1 MNRGIN
7 YFKSS
12 GPRYYALMKK
22 LNKIGHK
29 NIMMDEE
36 GLILLDENL
45 YSQRFFK
52 KNFKYLDIIF
62 TWGKKDFHAIKKL
75 TKFSKIFDTGSSR
88 IDLLTQKT
96 NKIYFDQAKKIRK
109 KYGKFILIN
118 TLFTKVNHFF
128 DKSSDNYLKKIKDA
142 KNMHKF
148 NLNSSLENKLVIF
161 KDFKKFLE
169 IFSKNFSNHKLVI
182 RPHPS
187 ENHNTWKE
195 ITKKNKNIICIS
207 DDQSACSW
215 MLASQFSISA
225 NCTTAIESFFLKK
238 FNINYRPVKSPET
251 EFKLPKICGFNIR
264 NIEDL
269 TKFVKKNYHKSN
281 MKINYFS
288 KKNQKILNDKI
299 SNSNGSCSV
308 AKMEQLL
315 SSNFDFKNENFLM
328 KDKIIN
334 LGKFEKFKNFLRI
347 VYLNLKLKIFKSKK
361 SLFSIQK
368 FPGISEKE
376 IFDRISL
383 FKKCLGIKTKFSVV
397 EEEPG
402 MFIIKKTH

>member
-1 MNRGIN
+1 MKRGII

-12 GPRYYALMKK
+12 GPRYYDLMKK

-148 NLNSSLENKLVIF
+148 NERQLDLSHKQVKVEKVIF

-195 ITKKNKNIICIS
+195 ITKK
-207 DDQSACSW
+207 
-215 MLASQFSISA
+215 
-225 NCTTAIESFFLKK
+225 
-238 FNINYRPVKSPET
+238 
-251 EFKLPKICGFNIR
+251 
-264 NIEDL
+264 
-269 TKFVKKNYHKSN
+269 
-281 MKINYFS
+281 
-288 KKNQKILNDKI
+288 
-299 SNSNGSCSV
+299 
-308 AKMEQLL
+308 
-315 SSNFDFKNENFLM
+315 
-328 KDKIIN
+328 
-334 LGKFEKFKNFLRI
+334 
-347 VYLNLKLKIFKSKK
+347 
-361 SLFSIQK
+361 
-368 FPGISEKE
+368 
-376 IFDRISL
+376 
-383 FKKCLGIKTKFSVV
+383 
-397 EEEPG
+397 
-402 MFIIKKTH
+402 